1 MPEFLDAPFM
11 EPSGRAVW
19 HSFGTLMG
27 EAAAR
32 VLQIT
37 PDEIQVGVRPMRDSL
52 GRIQGEVFIYDD
64 VPGGAGY
71 ARAIHDNLKQVTKL
85 ALDMGKHCPNKDCA
99 SACYHCLLGYR
110 NQRIHNLLDRNL
122 GVAVLD
128 YLLQDQRPDLPKMQ
142 RAGLLGGLNEYLRSG
157 WKLMDPSQSPEPFS
171 AVFETGGR
179 ERVGINPVHPFSAR
193 PDAGTLAQLLQATGI
208 LPKFYTS
215 FDLLRRPFWVA
226 NSLFQ
231 SSRRR

>member
-1 MPEFLDAPFM
+1 PFV

-37 PDEIQVGVRPMRDSL
+37 PDEIQIGVRPMRDSF
-52 GRIQGEVFIYDD
+52 GRVQGEVFIYDD

-71 ARAIHDNLKQVTKL
+71 ARAIHDNLKEVAEL

-99 SACYHCLLGYR
+99 GACYHCLLGYR

-128 YLLQDQRPDLPKMQ
+128 YLLKNRRPDLPEEQ
-142 RAGLLGGLNEYLRSG
+142 RTGLVGGLTEYLRSG
-157 WKLMDPSQSPEPFS
+157 WRLLDPGQSPKPFS

-179 ERVGINPVHPFSAR
+179 EQVGIHPVHPLSAR
-193 PDAGTLAQLLQATGI
+193 PGAGTLAQLLETTGI
-208 LPKFYTS
+208 LPKIYTS

-226 NSLFQ
+226 NQLFQ
-231 SSRRR
+231 ASRRG